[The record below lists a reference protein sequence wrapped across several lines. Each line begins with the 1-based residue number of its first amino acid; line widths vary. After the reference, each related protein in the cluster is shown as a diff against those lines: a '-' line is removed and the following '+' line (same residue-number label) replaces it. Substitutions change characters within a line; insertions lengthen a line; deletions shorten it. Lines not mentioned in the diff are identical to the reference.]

1 MSMFRFALIA
11 LVLLFSACTTI
22 DGFLFDA
29 PPEDQALTR
38 QETTVQQPVQEQAKP
53 ADSTLN
59 AEVVTLRK
67 EIEQEKARLAEVER
81 QQSDPSDLAA
91 TASQL
96 WVKISFRP
104 AQTALEDQT
113 RAVLAKVAA
122 KFLAVPRT
130 QRLDIRGY
138 SDGEETMSVIA
149 GKSQVVQEFISPQDL
164 SAERADAVAHAL
176 MAAGIP
182 DDIIQAQGYGAS
194 NFVDDNTTEAGRN
207 NNRRV
212 EIHLIH

>member
-11 LVLLFSACTTI
+11 LVLLFSACATI

-29 PPEDQALTR
+29 PPDDQALTR
-38 QETTVQQPVQEQAKP
+38 QETTVQEQAKP
-53 ADSTLN
+53 ADSPLN
-59 AEVVTLRK
+59 AEIVTLRK

-81 QQSDPSDLAA
+81 QQSDPSELAA

-104 AQTALEDQT
+104 AQTELEDQT
-113 RAVLAKVAA
+113 RVVLAKVAA
-122 KFLAVPRT
+122 RFLASPRT
-130 QRLDIRGY
+130 QKLDIRGY
-138 SDGEETMSVIA
+138 SDGEETKA
-149 GKSQVVQEFISPQDL
+149 FATGKSQVVQEFISPQYL

-182 DDIIQAQGYGAS
+182 GDIIQAKGYGAS